1 MHLERASAAC
11 RLRSDKPLLDL
22 GSSRPSSTYVL
33 AKSVHSGGE
42 LGEDGE
48 PVHTTVLLDINAI
61 ALFVLAVSL
70 LVCFLLPNAFLLD
83 WFSHDVASHCNPAFH
98 IFHMR
103 PYFVPPDSCHF
114 MSLESL

>member
-1 MHLERASAAC
+1 
-11 RLRSDKPLLDL
+11 
-22 GSSRPSSTYVL
+22 
-33 AKSVHSGGE
+33 VHSGGE

-61 ALFVLAVSL
+61 TLFVLAVSL
-70 LVCFLLPNAFLLD
+70 LVCFLLPNAFLLKTG
-83 WFSHDVASHCNPAFH
+83 SVTMLHRIATPLSIH